1 MDLCFLRDCTRP
13 AVESSQCSS
22 QVLHLGAFWVSDL
35 GVRDAQSTCPNRN
48 TWWNVQKPSHEGNGA
63 VCLPDVCLGGLFSSS
78 FLPLIISLPLRSRGP
93 ASFAVKDSLNTEL
106 LKLGLAIL
114 GVVTGIQAGVPHF
127 RFRRLLGDGSS
138 LSVSAH
144 ASLQLL
150 SSQSHSPPPPQHT
163 MKQNSEN
170 LRTVS
175 TNKLPPFITYSA
187 WHGQVWSACVNKNSR
202 VFHRWGSEANI

>member
-150 SSQSHSPPPPQHT
+150 SSQSHSPPPPTHNET
-163 MKQNSEN
+163 ELRKPPNCFYKQAA
-170 LRTVS
+170 TVYYLLS
-175 TNKLPPFITYSA
+175 LA
-187 WHGQVWSACVNKNSR
+187 WSGLVSLCEQK
-202 VFHRWGSEANI
+202 F